1 MILIMRISSK
11 YVHTIPIVFVC
22 NKRIYM
28 YAIISFEQIRFILT
42 LVSLMSLKQSH
53 NVPVDFSDCDA

>member
-1 MILIMRISSK
+1 MFIL
-11 YVHTIPIVFVC
+11 PIVFVC

-42 LVSLMSLKQSH
+42 LVSLMSLKQS
-53 NVPVDFSDCDA
+53 NKVPVDFSDCDA